1 MRNID
6 LGTLIV
12 GAICSIGM
20 IQLITWIVV
29 VIKHPGLDYLQPDLL
44 QAASRPRA
52 ADSPSAVGK

>member
-1 MRNID
+1 MGNID
-6 LGTLIV
+6 LRTLIV

-44 QAASRPRA
+44 QAATQ
-52 ADSPSAVGK
+52 PSASAKK